1 MNINVKDSLLDLKS
15 AMQFSTILPVGTGN
29 VFRPVGQVAMF
40 PVVGLILGGILAFT
54 DALLSHLW
62 PPLVVG
68 ILDTLLLMVLTGGF
82 HLDGLGDTADG
93 LFSHRPK
100 ERVLEI
106 MKDSRSGAMGVLAMV
121 AIIAMKW
128 AGLAA
133 MPEPGWSRALL
144 LIAIPS
150 LARGSQIIGIGLLPY
165 GRKEGT
171 AHDLF
176 GDVPLANRLRFMA
189 IPVLMALLTG
199 GRGLMVLLIYAAI
212 TAALLH
218 WYKKKMGGITGD
230 MLGAMT
236 EITEGFLFVAA
247 AVAL

>member
-1 MNINVKDSLLDLKS
+1 MIIKESLLDLKS
-15 AMQFSTILPVGTGN
+15 ALQFSTILPVGSGN
-29 VFRPVGQVAMF
+29 VFRPQGQVAMF
-40 PVVGLILGGILAFT
+40 PVVGLILGCILALT
-54 DALLSHLW
+54 DTLLSCIW

-68 ILDTLLLMVLTGGF
+68 ILDTLLLMVITGGF

-93 LFSHRPK
+93 LFSHRSR
-100 ERVLEI
+100 ERSLEI

-121 AIIAMKW
+121 VIIAMKW
-128 AGLAA
+128 AGLAS
-133 MPEPGWSRALL
+133 MPEPGVCRVLL
-144 LIAIPS
+144 LIAIPA
-150 LARGSQIIGIGLLPY
+150 LARASQIIGIGVLPY

-176 GDVPLANRLRFMA
+176 GKEPLMTRLRFMA
-189 IPVLMALLTG
+189 LPVILALLAG
-199 GRGLMVLLIYAAI
+199 GRGLMVLLVYGII
-212 TAALLH
+212 TSVLLV

-247 AVAL
+247 AAVL

>member
-1 MNINVKDSLLDLKS
+1 MNMKECVLDLKS
-15 AMQFSTILPVGTGN
+15 ALQFSTILPVGAGN

-40 PVVGLILGGILAFT
+40 PVVGLILGGILAFV
-54 DALLSHLW
+54 DAVLSNIW
-62 PPLVVG
+62 PPMVVG
-68 ILDTLLLMVLTGGF
+68 ILDTVLLMVLTGGF

-100 ERVLEI
+100 ERALEI
-106 MKDSRSGAMGVLAMV
+106 MKDSRSGAMGVLAMI
-121 AIIAMKW
+121 AILAMKW
-128 AGLAA
+128 AGLASMSA
-133 MPEPGWSRALL
+133 PGWSRALL
-144 LIAIPS
+144 LIAIPA
-150 LARGSQIIGIGLLPY
+150 LARGSQIFGIGLLPY

-176 GDVPLANRLRFMA
+176 GDVPLATRLRFMIA
-189 IPVLMALLTG
+189 PVLLVLCTG
-199 GRGLMVLLIYAAI
+199 GRGVMVLLVYTGI
-212 TAALLH
+212 TAVLLA

-247 AVAL
+247 AAAL

>member
-1 MNINVKDSLLDLKS
+1 MKESGLDLKS
-15 AMQFSTILPVGTGN
+15 AMQFSTILPVGSDN

-40 PVVGLILGGILAFT
+40 PVVGLILGGILALT
-54 DALLSHLW
+54 DALLSQLW
-62 PPLVVG
+62 PPMVVG
-68 ILDTLLLMVLTGGF
+68 ILDTVLLMILTGGF

-100 ERVLEI
+100 ERALEI
-106 MKDSRSGAMGVLAMV
+106 MKDSRSGAMGVLAMI
-121 AIIAMKW
+121 AILSMKW
-128 AGLAA
+128 AGLASMA
-133 MPEPGWSRALL
+133 EPGWSRALL

-165 GRKEGT
+165 ARKEGT

-176 GDVPLANRLRFMA
+176 GDVSLVKRLRFV
-189 IPVLMALLTG
+189 ILPVLLVLLTG
-199 GRGLMVLLIYAAI
+199 GRGVMVLLVH
-212 TAALLH
+212 ALLTAVLLL
-218 WYKKKMGGITGD
+218 WYRKKMGGITGD

-247 AVAL
+247 AAAL